1 MDMYRPRRAPRRV
14 APPCAATQARR
25 DPARGP
31 GRAGPGRIFLPEIS
45 SETEPLAGRPARRPL
60 RRMAGPRPTSGP
72 RLFTVLCECKGS
84 GHDSILILRRE
95 DCSDR
100 VALSPAEL
108 PQSSRRIV
116 PLRRDDFFNRAMAL
130 LSVRVLL

>member
-25 DPARGP
+25 DPACGP

-72 RLFTVLCECKGS
+72 RLLTVLYECKGS

-95 DCSDR
+95 DFSDR
-100 VALSPAEL
+100 VLLSPTE
-108 PQSSRRIV
+108 PQSPRRIV
-116 PLRRDDFFNRAMAL
+116 PLRRNDFFNRAVAL